1 MKNVFRGDECLEEVR
16 PSIFRIETKWSKKVS
31 SATGFVV
38 GKLRDSKKLVI
49 ATAKHVL
56 DLPKNE
62 TVWWKVQQFDEHGA
76 VARQTTFG
84 TNAELKGDLPYRT
97 HNILDVGLCALPS
110 FADDKPLLAYEDESP
125 MRLIDPC
132 MGITAGTRVGWA
144 GYPWFVE
151 QALGFP
157 QLCYF
162 EGVISAMVNHPDKR
176 IYLVDGHAAKGV
188 SGGPVW
194 WWSEERN
201 RLEVVGIVSE
211 YSWPDPKLPELPE
224 QPDLPKLLE
233 LLKLPGLPGLC
244 FFEPINPVG
253 TFLEHWQ
260 EEEVKDFLYTK
271 CGD

>member
-1 MKNVFRGDECLEEVR
+1 MPSIFYGDKSFEEIR
-16 PSIFRIETKWSKKVS
+16 PSIFRIETKWSEGVG

-56 DLPKNE
+56 DFPEDE
-62 TVWWKVQQFDEHGA
+62 TVWWKVQQFDERGT

-84 TNAELKGDLPYRT
+84 TNALLKGDLPYRT
-97 HNILDVGLCALPS
+97 HNELDVGLCALPS
-110 FADDKPLLAYEDESP
+110 FADGKPFLAYEDEAP
-125 MRLIDPC
+125 IRLIDPQ
-132 MGITAGTRVGWA
+132 MGVTAGTRVGWA

-162 EGVISAMVNHPDKR
+162 EGVISAMVDHPDRR
-176 IYLVDGHAAKGV
+176 IYIVDGHAAKGV

-194 WWSEERN
+194 SWSEERS
-201 RLEVVGIVSE
+201 RLEVAGIVTE
-211 YSWPDPKLPELPE
+211 YRWADPKVS
-224 QPDLPKLLE
+224 
-233 LLKLPGLPGLC
+233 GLPGLC
-244 FFEPINPVG
+244 FFEPINPVVKY
-253 TFLEHWQ
+253 LEYWQ
-260 EEEVKDFLYTK
+260 KEEVKDFLYTK